1 MLIEK
6 KTVLGVYSD
15 SGLNAVEIALLETD
29 GIDLYHQP
37 VCMSR
42 PYPMDLKDKIFRF
55 ILKADYTLTHEMKE
69 IDSLLTNFHISV
81 IREFCEEHKRSHPHI
96 DIIGYSGH
104 VVYHK
109 PKDKISI
116 ALGNPQDIAN
126 QLNIPVVS
134 RFIQSD
140 LKSGGQGGPLFA
152 SYYTA
157 LTQTFKKP
165 VGIVSLGGITTL
177 TCIGE
182 FGEMQAFDI
191 GIGTRLLDHW
201 IYKHTG
207 AEMDFDG
214 LYASKGTIDKRL
226 LTRLLNEAFYKKQ
239 PPKTVDKNEFINM
252 YEHVLG
258 CSLAD
263 GATTLTALI
272 AHSIKN
278 AQSFLSIQPKEW
290 ILIGGG
296 IYNPVLVRMIKS
308 ILKEPVKTG
317 SECGWCNTTLNAQ
330 SYAFLSVRSLMKLP
344 VSFPQTTGVLEPTTG
359 GKIFYSQK
367 S

>member
-15 SGLNAVEIALLETD
+15 SGLNAVELALLETD
-29 GIDLYHQP
+29 GIDVYHQP

-42 PYPMDLKDKIFRF
+42 PYPIDLKDKIFRF
-55 ILKADYTLTHEMKE
+55 ILKGDYTQTYEMKE
-69 IDSLLTNFHISV
+69 IDSFLTDFHISV
-81 IREFCEEHKRSHPHI
+81 IREFYEEHKRKYPDI
-96 DIIGYSGH
+96 DAIGYSGH

-116 ALGNPQDIAN
+116 SLGSSDKIAKEFN
-126 QLNIPVVS
+126 TPVVS

-157 LTQTFKKP
+157 LTQKFKKP
-165 VGIVSLGGITTL
+165 IGIVSLGGITTL

-191 GIGTRLLDHW
+191 GIGTRLLDYW

-207 AEMDFDG
+207 SEMDFDG
-214 LYASKGTIDKRL
+214 LYASKGTVDKRL
-226 LTRLLNEAFYKKQ
+226 LSRLLNEKFYLQ
-239 PPKTVDKNEFINM
+239 HPPKTVDKNEFIDM
-252 YEHVLG
+252 YEQVLG
-258 CSLAD
+258 CSLPN
-263 GATTLTALI
+263 GAATLTALI
-272 AHSIKN
+272 AHSIKK
-278 AQSFLSIQPKEW
+278 AQTFLSVQPQEW

-308 ILKEPVKTG
+308 ILTEPVRTG
-317 SECGWCNTTLNAQ
+317 VECGFQNTTLNAQ

-344 VSFPQTTGVLEPTTG
+344 ISFPHTTGVSEPTTG
-359 GKIFYSQK
+359 GKIFYP
-367 S
+367 